1 MDKISMTLTV
11 YFEEGFW
18 HGLFEQEHAQSYR
31 VCRVTFVQSL
41 ARRNCWIF

>member
-11 YFEEGFW
+11 YFEEGF
-18 HGLFEQEHAQSYR
+18 GTVFSSRNMLNLIEFAELPL
-31 VCRVTFVQSL
+31 VQSL